1 MSAAL
6 RRRLVI
12 RGVTLLFLL
21 FVTVIVVTPLL
32 YMVLGSFKTP
42 LEASSFSLA
51 LPRHWLFRNY
61 PDVVR
66 EGSLWRA
73 FLNSCLIAAV
83 SSALTVFVSSLASFV
98 LARKRSRLAQLL
110 YYFFFLGSLA
120 PMQIIP
126 TIQVLK
132 VAHIYGSFAGV
143 ILIYGALNLSFGCF
157 LYTGFIK
164 SVPRALDEA
173 AVMEGA
179 SLFGVF
185 FRVIFP
191 LLSPANVTVSI
202 LIFLSIWNDI
212 NLPIYFLP
220 DPSKWTM
227 PLSVYGFFGRY
238 SSSWNLVFADLT
250 LTALPVVILYLVAQ
264 RYVVSGLLVGAV
276 KQ

>member
-1 MSAAL
+1 VSEALL
-6 RRRLVI
+6 RRRAI
-12 RGVTLLFLL
+12 RGVTILFLL
-21 FVTVIVVTPLL
+21 LVSVIVITPLL

-42 LEASSFSLA
+42 LEASSFSLS
-51 LPRHWLFRNY
+51 LPGHWLFRNY

-66 EGSLWRA
+66 EGSLGRA
-73 FLNSCLIAAV
+73 FVNSCLIAAV
-83 SSALTVFVSSLASFV
+83 SSALTVFFSSIASFV
-98 LARKRSRLAQLL
+98 VARKRSRLAQFL

-126 TIQVLK
+126 TIQILK
-132 VAHIYGSFAGV
+132 VAHIYGSFASV
-143 ILIYGALNLSFGCF
+143 ILIYAALNLSFGCF

-173 AVMEGA
+173 ALMEGA
-179 SLFGVF
+179 SLFGIF

-191 LLSPANVTVSI
+191 LLTPANVTVSI

-220 DPSKWTM
+220 DPTKWTM

-250 LTALPVVILYLVAQ
+250 LTALPVVILYLAAQ
-264 RYVVSGLLVGAV
+264 KYVVSGLLVGAV

>member
-1 MSAAL
+1 VNAAL
-6 RRRLVI
+6 RRRLAI

-21 FVTVIVVTPLL
+21 LISVIVVTPLL
-32 YMVLGSFKTP
+32 YMVLGSFKTS
-42 LEASSFSLA
+42 LEASSFSLS
-51 LPRHWLFRNY
+51 LPGHWLFRNY

-73 FLNSCLIAAV
+73 FVNSCLIAAV
-83 SSALTVFVSSLASFV
+83 SSALTVFFSSLASFV

>member
-1 MSAAL
+1 MNAAL
-6 RRRLVI
+6 RRRLAI

-21 FVTVIVVTPLL
+21 LISVIVVTPLL
-32 YMVLGSFKTP
+32 YMVLGSFKTS
-42 LEASSFSLA
+42 LEASSFSLS
-51 LPRHWLFRNY
+51 LPGHWLFRNY

-73 FLNSCLIAAV
+73 FVNSCLIAAV
-83 SSALTVFVSSLASFV
+83 SSALTVFFSSLASFV